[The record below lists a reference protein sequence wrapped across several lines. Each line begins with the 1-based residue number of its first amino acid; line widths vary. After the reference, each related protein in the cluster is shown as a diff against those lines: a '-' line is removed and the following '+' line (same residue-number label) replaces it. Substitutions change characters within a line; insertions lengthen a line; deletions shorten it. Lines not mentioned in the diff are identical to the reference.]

1 MKRVLQGAGIV
12 ALLAFAWAV
21 CVVALS
27 VRSVA
32 KSVKQIDNSIYTV
45 SRSTSDILLQVRQ
58 AIDAQKGLA
67 DEHAAYW
74 KTVRD
79 RTDKVLGNANQT
91 VLDLDK
97 MVNKTNANV
106 NENLLPEATIALKTT
121 NTALENTASSIT
133 TLSTDSHRTLTAS
146 GETME
151 SLAKLVADPNIPQT
165 LATANASMREWNET
179 MHNVQETS
187 KEARAWAHKAMTPV
201 SLARRA
207 VVFTWNSMLQF
218 LGAYARAGT

>member
-1 MKRVLQGAGIV
+1 MKRALQGAGIV

-32 KSVKQIDNSIYTV
+32 RSVNQID
-45 SRSTSDILLQVRQ
+45 RSVAVVAKSTNDILTSVRQ
-58 AIDAQKGLA
+58 QVDRYKESSEAEATYWRTVKG
-67 DEHAAYW
+67 
-74 KTVRD
+74 
-79 RTDKVLGNANQT
+79 RTDTVLANAAQT
-91 VLDLDK
+91 VKDLDA
-97 MVNKTNANV
+97 MVIKTDTNV
-106 NENLLPEATIALKTT
+106 NANLLPEATATLKTT
-121 NTALENTASSIT
+121 AESIT